1 MYTLKCLIKQRYG
14 PIFFSISFFN
24 RDYFGIN
31 IVFVPLLLAVFC
43 YEGTSYGVFR
53 KEHNPSTSFLNKD
66 FL

>member
-1 MYTLKCLIKQRYG
+1 MYTLKMFDQTGLWTYFLQH
-14 PIFFSISFFN
+14 FFFN
-24 RDYFGIN
+24 RDNFGIN
-31 IVFVPLLLAVFC
+31 IVFVPLILAVFC